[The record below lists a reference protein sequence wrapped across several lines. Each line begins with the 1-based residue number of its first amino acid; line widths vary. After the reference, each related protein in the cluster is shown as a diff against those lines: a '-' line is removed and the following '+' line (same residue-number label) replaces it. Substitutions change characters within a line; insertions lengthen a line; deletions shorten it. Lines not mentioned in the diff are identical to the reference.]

1 MHARIEHLLSLR
13 DGEPV
18 GAELVAH
25 VRSCPICTGE
35 LQRLSALRAEMQALP
50 QLDPPDLAWER
61 IQQTLPRRTAKLPPR
76 RVGFAAAAAALI
88 TLGVIAVIAQ
98 HGDKRSSERTALTC
112 EAAATDGQH
121 TLPNA
126 CLPKVLNEPVSSDM
140 PHLDE
145 LVAQSQ
151 QLEQILQTLP
161 QRPRIE
167 RVSTAATIDTIEQ
180 RIAWLDFQLSSSPDG
195 DLSEEQSRRLWRER
209 VELMDSLVKVRYA
222 EAGSLWF

>member
-35 LQRLSALRAEMQALP
+35 LQRLSEIRAEMQALP
-50 QLDPPDLAWER
+50 QFEAPDLAWDR
-61 IQQTLPRRTAKLPPR
+61 IQQTIPQRTPALPARK
-76 RVGFAAAAAALI
+76 VGFAAAAAALI
-88 TLGVIAVIAQ
+88 TLAAIALITRHSDQ
-98 HGDKRSSERTALTC
+98 HSSERSVKA
-112 EAAATDGQH
+112 
-121 TLPNA
+121 
-126 CLPKVLNEPVSSDM
+126 PKVLNAPVSAETT
-140 PHLDE
+140 HLDE

-161 QRPRIE
+161 ERPRVE

-180 RIAWLDFQLSSSPDG
+180 RIAWLDFQLSSAPDD

-209 VELMDSLVKVRYA
+209 VELMDSLVKVRFA

>member
-25 VRSCPICTGE
+25 VRSCPLCSGE
-35 LQRLSALRAEMQALP
+35 LQRLSALRAEMHSLP
-50 QLDPPDLAWER
+50 QFDPPDLAWER
-61 IQQTLPRRTAKLPPR
+61 IQQTIPRRNAKLPPR
-76 RVGFAAAAAALI
+76 RVGFAAAAAALV
-88 TLGVIAVIAQ
+88 TLTVVALIARQGDQRSTERNAHACGTEGVD
-98 HGDKRSSERTALTC
+98 GTAC
-112 EAAATDGQH
+112 
-121 TLPNA
+121 P
-126 CLPKVLNEPVSSDM
+126 PKVANPALSDLT
-140 PHLDE
+140 HLDE

-180 RIAWLDFQLSSSPDG
+180 RIQWLDFQLSSAPDG

>member
-35 LQRLSALRAEMQALP
+35 LQRLSALRADMQALP
-50 QLDPPDLAWER
+50 QFDPPDLSWER
-61 IQQTLPRRTAKLPPR
+61 IQQAVPQRAAKLPPR
-76 RVGFAAAAAALI
+76 RVGLAAAAAALI

-98 HGDKRSSERTALTC
+98 HGDKRSSERSAH
-112 EAAATDGQH
+112 A
-121 TLPNA
+121 
-126 CLPKVLNEPVSSDM
+126 PKVLNPSASSDIQ
-140 PHLDE
+140 HLDE

>member
-25 VRSCPICTGE
+25 VKSCPICTGE

-50 QLDPPDLAWER
+50 QFDPSDLSWER
-61 IQQTLPRRTAKLPPR
+61 IQQTIPRRPTKLPPR
-76 RVGFAAAAAALI
+76 RVGLAAAAAALI
-88 TLGVIAVIAQ
+88 TLGVIAAIAQ
-98 HGDKRSSERTALTC
+98 HGDKRSSER
-112 EAAATDGQH
+112 AAHA
-121 TLPNA
+121 
-126 CLPKVLNEPVSSDM
+126 PKVLNKPVSSDIS
-140 PHLDE
+140 HLDE

-195 DLSEEQSRRLWRER
+195 DLNEEQSRRLWRER

-222 EAGSLWF
+222 EAGGLWF

>member
-35 LQRLSALRAEMQALP
+35 LQRLSAIRAEMQALP
-50 QLDPPDLAWER
+50 QFDPPDLAWER
-61 IQQTLPRRTAKLPPR
+61 IQQTIPRRAARLPPR
-76 RVGFAAAAAALI
+76 KVGFAAAAAALI
-88 TLGVIAVIAQ
+88 TLAVIALIAR
-98 HGDKRSSERTALTC
+98 HGDLNSSERTAK
-112 EAAATDGQH
+112 A
-121 TLPNA
+121 
-126 CLPKVLNEPVSSDM
+126 PKVVTQPTSADM
-140 PHLDE
+140 SHLDE

-151 QLEQILQTLP
+151 QLEQILRTLP
-161 QRPRIE
+161 QRPQIE
-167 RVSTAATIDTIEQ
+167 RVSTAATIDTIDQ
-180 RIAWLDFQLSSSPDG
+180 RIAWLDFQLSSAPDG
-195 DLSEEQSRRLWRER
+195 DLSVEQSRRLWRAR

>member
-25 VRSCPICTGE
+25 VKSCPICTGE
-35 LQRLSALRAEMQALP
+35 LQRLSALRGEMQALP
-50 QLDPPDLAWER
+50 QFDPPDLAWER
-61 IQQTLPRRTAKLPPR
+61 IQQTIPQRPSVLPPR
-76 RVGFAAAAAALI
+76 KVGFAAAAAALI
-88 TLGVIAVIAQ
+88 TLTTIALIARHSDQ
-98 HGDKRSSERTALTC
+98 RSSEHSTHACATAT
-112 EAAATDGQH
+112 ADGV
-121 TLPNA
+121 A
-126 CLPKVLNEPVSSDM
+126 CPPKVLNQPASDIS
-140 PHLDE
+140 HLDE

-151 QLEQILQTLP
+151 QLEQILRTLP

-180 RIAWLDFQLSSSPDG
+180 RIQWLDFQLSSALDG

>member
-25 VRSCPICTGE
+25 IRSCPICTGE
-35 LQRLSALRAEMQALP
+35 LQRLSAIRAEMQALP
-50 QLDPPDLAWER
+50 QFDPPDLAWER
-61 IQQTLPRRTAKLPPR
+61 IQQTIPRRTALPPR

-88 TLGVIAVIAQ
+88 TLAAIALIAR
-98 HGDKRSSERTALTC
+98 HGDQRSTEQTAKT
-112 EAAATDGQH
+112 
-121 TLPNA
+121 
-126 CLPKVLNEPVSSDM
+126 PKVLNQPMSADVT
-140 PHLDE
+140 HLDE

-161 QRPRIE
+161 ERPRIE

-180 RIAWLDFQLSSSPDG
+180 RIAWLDFQLSSAPED

>member
-50 QLDPPDLAWER
+50 QFDPSEQAWER
-61 IQQTLPRRTAKLPPR
+61 IQQTIPRRPTTLPPR
-76 RVGFAAAAAALI
+76 RIGFAAAAAALV
-88 TLGVIAVIAQ
+88 TLAVIAFIARHSDQ
-98 HGDKRSSERTALTC
+98 HGGEHSVQT
-112 EAAATDGQH
+112 
-121 TLPNA
+121 
-126 CLPKVLNEPVSSDM
+126 PKVLKDAVSSNVT
-140 PHLDE
+140 HLDE

-151 QLEQILQTLP
+151 QLEQLLQTLP
-161 QRPRIE
+161 ERPRIE

-180 RIAWLDFQLSSSPDG
+180 RIQWLDFQLTSISDG

>member
-13 DGEPV
+13 DGDPV
-18 GAELVAH
+18 AAELVAH

-35 LQRLSALRAEMQALP
+35 LQRLSAVRAEMQALP
-50 QLDPPDLAWER
+50 DFDPPELAWER
-61 IQQTLPRRTAKLPPR
+61 IQQTIPRRAATLPPR
-76 RVGFAAAAAALI
+76 RIGFAAAAAALV
-88 TLGVIAVIAQ
+88 TIAVIALIARHSDR
-98 HGDKRSSERTALTC
+98 HGGEHSVQT
-112 EAAATDGQH
+112 
-121 TLPNA
+121 
-126 CLPKVLNEPVSSDM
+126 PKVLKDPASSNVS
-140 PHLDE
+140 HLDE

-151 QLEQILQTLP
+151 QLEQILQKLP
-161 QRPRIE
+161 ERPRIE

-180 RIAWLDFQLSSSPDG
+180 RIQWLDFQLTSISDG

>member
-18 GAELVAH
+18 AAELVAH

-50 QLDPPDLAWER
+50 QFDPPDLAWER
-61 IQQTLPRRTAKLPPR
+61 IEQTIPRRTMKLPPR
-76 RVGFAAAAAALI
+76 RVGLAAAAAALI
-88 TLGVIAVIAQ
+88 TITAIAFIARY
-98 HGDKRSSERTALTC
+98 GDQRSTERSAHAC
-112 EAAATDGQH
+112 AT
-121 TLPNA
+121 PA
-126 CLPKVLNEPVSSDM
+126 ECPPKVVNPPNSSIS
-140 PHLDE
+140 HLDE

-180 RIAWLDFQLSSSPDG
+180 RIAWLDFQLSSAPDG

>member
-50 QLDPPDLAWER
+50 QFDPPDLAWER
-61 IQQTLPRRTAKLPPR
+61 IQQTVPERTAPVPPR

-88 TLGVIAVIAQ
+88 TLAAIALIAR
-98 HGDKRSSERTALTC
+98 HGDQRSTELSAGACTTSGTEG
-112 EAAATDGQH
+112 AAC
-121 TLPNA
+121 P
-126 CLPKVLNEPVSSDM
+126 PKVLNKPTSDI

-145 LVAQSQ
+145 LIAQSQ

-180 RIAWLDFQLSSSPDG
+180 RIAWLDFQLSSAPDA
-195 DLSEEQSRRLWRER
+195 DLNEEQSRRLWRER